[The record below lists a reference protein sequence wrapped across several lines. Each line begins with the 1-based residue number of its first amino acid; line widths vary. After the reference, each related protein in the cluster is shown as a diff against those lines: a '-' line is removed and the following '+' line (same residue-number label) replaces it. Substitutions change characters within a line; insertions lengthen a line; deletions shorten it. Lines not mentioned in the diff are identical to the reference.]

1 MRLSGLFA
9 RAGVHRAEH
18 VSVARDFSVY
28 SALNIVSLV
37 LLLGTGLVLRRYLG
51 LYLAGVWTALEVLP
65 AYAGYAHLGT
75 LNAAERE
82 LPFLLGARRTSDFEK
97 LKHTLFWL
105 SHGLGALLA
114 IGLVVTAFVMQPRVE
129 RPFFIGL
136 LVYAPLLWAQILAT
150 YYLLLFRARQRFV
163 VLSTRQAFA
172 NLLKAALT
180 IGLGYAF
187 GLYGVFAALLTATMI
202 QLVLFHTA
210 VDEHFERTFDASL
223 LRPLLV
229 DGVPM
234 LVGTVAFETMRNTDR
249 IVIGA
254 VLGLQALGVY
264 SITQIVCQGV
274 YYVPNAL
281 STVMYPRFQERYGQ
295 TQTAQSLQKFVEL
308 PLHVLGDVLL
318 AGITVLMIALPP
330 AIRAFFP
337 AFEGTIAP
345 LRIMLVG
352 TYFLCLATPAGQLL
366 LTIHKQV
373 PALIIGVPAM
383 GLAVA
388 GAYAGARYGL
398 AGVAAGVAFA
408 CLVEF
413 VAVNA
418 YAFSHFTGG
427 LSVVARLA
435 SIVGKAA
442 IWLGAALLINRYV
455 PAGPA
460 PIAVVGGW
468 QLLLVGLLTLPLLAH
483 AAGRIQALRAP
494 ESIDNPRIG
503 D

>member
-1 MRLSGLFA
+1 
-9 RAGVHRAEH
+9 
-18 VSVARDFSVY
+18 
-28 SALNIVSLV
+28 
-37 LLLGTGLVLRRYLG
+37 
-51 LYLAGVWTALEVLP
+51 
-65 AYAGYAHLGT
+65 
-75 LNAAERE
+75 
-82 LPFLLGARRTSDFEK
+82 
-97 LKHTLFWL
+97 
-105 SHGLGALLA
+105 
-114 IGLVVTAFVMQPRVE
+114 
-129 RPFFIGL
+129 
-136 LVYAPLLWAQILAT
+136 
-150 YYLLLFRARQRFV
+150 
-163 VLSTRQAFA
+163 
-172 NLLKAALT
+172 
-180 IGLGYAF
+180 
-187 GLYGVFAALLTATMI
+187 
-202 QLVLFHTA
+202 VLFHTA
-210 VDEHFERTFDASL
+210 VDERFERTFDASL
-223 LRPLLV
+223 LCPLLA

-234 LVGTVAFETMRNTDR
+234 LIGAVAFETMRNTDR

-254 VLGLQALGVY
+254 VLGLEALGVY

-318 AGITVLMIALPP
+318 AGITVLFVALPP

-352 TYFLCLATPAGQLL
+352 TYFLCLATPGGQLL
-366 LTIHKQV
+366 LTIHKHV
-373 PALIIGVPAM
+373 PALFIGVPAM
-383 GLAVA
+383 GLALA
-388 GAYAGARYGL
+388 GAYVGARYGL
-398 AGVAAGVAFA
+398 AGVAAGVASA

-427 LSVVARLA
+427 LSIAARLT

-442 IWLGAALLINRYV
+442 IWLGAALLIARYV

-468 QLLLVGLLTLPLLAH
+468 QLLLVSLLTLPLLAH

-494 ESIDNPRIG
+494 GSG
-503 D
+503 SV